1 MIVVFTSNTNGAMTQ
16 MSIHLLKEFTE
27 MGIDSVCFLPQQAT
41 VTVPVNLESKLCT
54 YNKVR
59 TMNRHSRSIIKICEK
74 IKGVSPDLIVY
85 VDNGIVS
92 SVVALSLVGY
102 TKQIMTFH
110 DAGAYHPSNHT
121 SLKDR
126 LHTFIEHKISR
137 SAANKITNVMVMS
150 RESEQNFKR
159 YYPES
164 AEKTILV
171 PLGAH
176 IPDADETAPEEHIPQ
191 DYFLFFGRIDKYK
204 GISDLLEAYSGLNN
218 KDIHLVIAG
227 KGSLSEKEQELCKEN
242 NVILLNRYISDG
254 EMKWLFKHSKF
265 LILPYI
271 QATQSGII
279 PIAYSYGIPVITSNV
294 PGLTQF
300 VQNGK
305 TGFICSNIEDYK
317 LKIEQMWNMNLKE
330 MSEYCT
336 KYYSLHLDW
345 KANLRNLLNAMEI
358 LR

>member
-1 MIVVFTSNTNGAMTQ
+1 MIIVFTSNTNGAMTQ

-27 MGIDSVCFLPQQAT
+27 MGLDSVCFLPQQAT
-41 VTVPVNLESKLCT
+41 VTVPKNLELKLCT
-54 YNKVR
+54 YNKIK
-59 TMNRHSRSIIKICEK
+59 TLNRHSRSINEICNK
-74 IKGVSPDLIVY
+74 IKRLSPDLIVY

-92 SVVALSLVGY
+92 SEVALSMVGY

-110 DAGAYHPSNHT
+110 DAGAYHPSNH
-121 SLKDR
+121 SSIKDR
-126 LHTFIEHKISR
+126 LHTYIEHKISR
-137 SAANKITNVMVMS
+137 SAANKISNVMVMS

-159 YYPES
+159 FYPES
-164 AEKTILV
+164 AKKTILV

-176 IPDADETAPEEHIPQ
+176 IPDATEIAPEEHIPQ
-191 DYFLFFGRIDKYK
+191 DFFLFFGRIDKYK
-204 GISDLLEAYSGLNN
+204 GIGDLLEAYSGLNDEN
-218 KDIHLVIAG
+218 IHLVIAG
-227 KGSLSEKEQELCKEN
+227 KGSLNEKEQALCRDN
-242 NVILLNRYISDG
+242 NVILLNRYIRDG

-305 TGFICSNIEDYK
+305 TGFVCSNIEDYK
-317 LKIEQMWNMNLKE
+317 QRISQMWNMNLEE
-330 MSEYCT
+330 MSQYCT

-345 KANLRNLLNAMEI
+345 KANLQNLLNAMEI
-358 LR
+358 SR